1 MEHPP
6 GGEPMSAERDQIPAE
21 GRIVEVLEV
30 THGGEPGIVR
40 VARGTEH
47 GFDSTRY
54 VWLSIE
60 IPDER
65 FMEVRLTE
73 DEWDTIRGAR

>member
-47 GFDSTRY
+47 